1 MKEIKK
7 DLLKANEFIKNN
19 KKDILKY
26 TLISFLI
33 ILVALIPL
41 FRSNFNYIDDLGRV
55 RYGYRDFGF

>member
-26 TLISFLI
+26 ALISFLI
-33 ILVALIPL
+33 ILIALIP
-41 FRSNFNYIDDLGRV
+41 
-55 RYGYRDFGF
+55 